1 MRVRQLASVCCA
13 LLAITSLA
21 ACGGGDE
28 SAQVGT
34 GPQALT
40 VYSSV
45 PRQGGARARSEE
57 LINGEKLALARSDGR
72 VGPFTI
78 KYVVLDNADPA
89 TGRWDRLLT
98 AGNAR
103 KVVQDRTAIAYI
115 GDLDSAASAIS
126 IPVLNLVGLLQV
138 SPASTA
144 VGLTRGTGE
153 KGEPDKY
160 YPSGRRTFGRIVPTD
175 AVQARAQVAYQVDKG
190 CAATFVLDDGTAYGA
205 DLARRVAA
213 DAKAGHLTI
222 AGDAT
227 IDPQAADYRALGDEI
242 RTAGA
247 DCVFFGG
254 SAGDNTARLFKDLYD
269 AIPAVRLFGS
279 NGLADDAF
287 ARSLGRAVERVVFI
301 TDAPLSTNLYGVAG
315 RRFIK
320 DYRAAFGAEP
330 GRWAAYGYEA
340 MSVVL
345 DAIKR
350 AGAKGNDRQAVV
362 DAFFATEDRNS
373 VLGRYSIDRNGDT
386 TRTTFGGYRIID
398 GRLVFDRELKG

>member
-1 MRVRQLASVCCA
+1 MCCA
-13 LLAITSLA
+13 LIAITTLA
-21 ACGGGDE
+21 ACGGGDNNT
-28 SAQVGT
+28 ATGT
-34 GPQALT
+34 GPQVLT
-40 VYSSV
+40 VYTSL
-45 PRQGGARARSEE
+45 PLQGPTRARSLE
-57 LINGEKLALARSDGR
+57 IVNGEKLALARSEGR
-72 VGPFTI
+72 IGPFTI

-103 KVVQDRTAIAYI
+103 KAVQDRSAIAYI

-126 IPVLNLVGLLQV
+126 IPLLNLVGLLQV

-144 VGLTRGTGE
+144 VGLTRGAGE

-175 AVQARAQVAYQVDKG
+175 DVQARAQVAYQLDKG
-190 CAATFVLDDGTAYGA
+190 CTATYVLDDAIAYSA
-205 DLARRVAA
+205 DLARRVTD
-213 DAKAGHLTI
+213 DAKAKHLTV
-222 AGDAT
+222 AGSAT
-227 IDPQAADYRALGDEI
+227 IDPQAADYKALGDEI

-247 DCVFFGG
+247 DCVFFAG
-254 SAGDNTARLFKDLYD
+254 SADSNTPRLFRDLYD

-279 NGLADDAF
+279 SSVADDAF
-287 ARSLGRAVERVVFI
+287 ARSLGHAVERVTFI
-301 TDAPLSTNLYGVAG
+301 TDAPLGTNLYGPAG

-320 DYRAAFGAEP
+320 DYRTAFGVEP
-330 GRWAAYGYEA
+330 GPWAAYGYEA

-345 DAIKR
+345 DSIKH

-362 DAFFATEDRNS
+362 DAFFATKDRNS
-373 VLGRYSIDRNGDT
+373 VLGRYSIDHNGDT
-386 TRTTFGGYRIID
+386 SRTSFGGYRIAG

>member
-1 MRVRQLASVCCA
+1 MCCA
-13 LLAITSLA
+13 LIAVTSVA
-21 ACGGGDE
+21 ACGGGGGD
-28 SAQVGT
+28 ANTGT

-40 VYSSV
+40 VYSSL
-45 PRQGGARARSEE
+45 PMQGPTRARSLEI
-57 LINGEKLALARSDGR
+57 INGEKLALARSEGR
-72 VGPFTI
+72 IGPFTI

-103 KVVQDRTAIAYI
+103 KVVQDRSAIAYI

-126 IPVLNLVGLLQV
+126 IPLLNLVSLLQV

-160 YPSGRRTFGRIVPTD
+160 YPSGVRTFGRLVPTD
-175 AVQARAQVAYQVDKG
+175 DVQARAQVAYQLDKG
-190 CAATFVLDDGTAYGA
+190 CTATYVLDDGTAYSA
-205 DLARRVAA
+205 DLARRVTAA
-213 DAKAGHLTI
+213 AKAGNLTI
-222 AGDAT
+222 AGNGT
-227 IDPQAADYRALGDEI
+227 IDPQAADYKALGDEI

-247 DCVFFGG
+247 DCVFFAG
-254 SAGDNTARLFKDLYD
+254 SADSNAARLFKDLYD

-279 NGLADDAF
+279 SGLADDAF
-287 ARSLGRAVERVVFI
+287 ARSLGRAVERVTFI
-301 TDAPLSTNLYGVAG
+301 TDAPLSTRLYGPAG

-320 DYRAAFGAEP
+320 DYRATFGVEP
-330 GRWAAYGYEA
+330 GPWAAYGYEA

-345 DAIKR
+345 DSIRR

-362 DAFFATEDRNS
+362 DAFFATKDRNS

-386 TRTTFGGYRIID
+386 SRTSFGGYRITG